1 MSNKVGNKVF
11 LTKEIQL
18 THFNFNY
25 TKIKSHNNNDKDN
38 NHNIR
43 NNIGNE
49 NLWLDNLEGLE

>member
-18 THFNFNY
+18 IHFNSNY
-25 TKIKSHNNNDKDN
+25 TKIKSHSNNDGDN
-38 NHNIR
+38 NYNIK

-49 NLWLDNLEGLE
+49 NLWLDNLKGLE